1 MRRALSPAED
11 FRRRAHAR
19 LSEVGRRFA
28 RGRLLAQ
35 LAILAD
41 AEERAIL
48 CSYCSEALGV
58 SCPEHR
64 PREAGDRLPRDSW
77 RLLTDAERE
86 RVEELRALG
95 NAANGELEAL
105 APERSGAFYDFAF
118 GGQSR

>member
-1 MRRALSPAED
+1 MRRVLSPAED
-11 FRRRAHAR
+11 FRRRSHAR
-19 LSEVGRRFA
+19 LADVGRRFA

-64 PREAGDRLPRDSW
+64 PREVADRLPRDSW
-77 RLLTDAERE
+77 ALLTAEE
-86 RVEELRALG
+86 RARIEELRALG
-95 NAANGELEAL
+95 KSAYAGLEAL

-118 GGQSR
+118 GGPS

>member
-1 MRRALSPAED
+1 VRRALSPAED

-64 PREAGDRLPRDSW
+64 PRELGERLPRDSLH
-77 RLLTDAERE
+77 LLTDAEKE